1 MSIPGESGTTKT
13 QMNHDFL
20 VITNCTARKR
30 AGVPMVRLKAPP
42 ACPDLASLVSCWRE
56 TLVAEP
62 PVLPAGQ
69 LYVGRSINEAKLT
82 ARLLDARLFVVSAG
96 LGLVPS
102 DRLVPGYDLSVSG
115 TDSGLNGLLETQR
128 ASGSDWW
135 RELSKGSGLPWLLNE
150 APNAVVLVSLP
161 TNYLE
166 LLTADF
172 ADLTAVSRTRLR
184 VFTSSSG
191 RKALSGLPDIPVMP
205 YDERLESVPGF
216 SGTRSDFPQRAMRHF
231 VSVLGAHLLEPWAAS
246 SAVESSLE
254 SFIAPSI
261 PARNRLDDA
270 EICALIRQ
278 GWKACGG
285 NSARLLRYL
294 RDTQKVA
301 CEQGRFA
308 LLRRRVA
315 DELAA
320 ETQLQT
326 LEAKNVI

>member
-1 MSIPGESGTTKT
+1 MS
-13 QMNHDFL
+13 HDFL

-30 AGVPMVRLKAPP
+30 AGVPMVQLTAPT
-42 ACPDLASLVSCWRE
+42 ACQDLVALVSYWRE
-56 TLVAEP
+56 TLRAEP
-62 PVLPAGQ
+62 PILPAGQ
-69 LYVGRSINEAKLT
+69 LYVGRSINESKAVASVLE
-82 ARLLDARLFVVSAG
+82 ARLFVVSAG

-115 TDSGLNGLLETQR
+115 TESRLNGLLSAHR
-128 ASGSDWW
+128 ASFSDWW
-135 RELSKGSGLPWLLNE
+135 RELSKGSGLPCLLDE
-150 APNAVVLVSLP
+150 APNAVVLISLP

-172 ADLTAVSRTRLR
+172 ADIPVASRVRLR

-216 SGTRSDFPQRAMRHF
+216 SGTRADFPQRAMRHF
-231 VSVLGAHLLEPWAAS
+231 VSVLGAQHLDPKAAS
-246 SAVESSLE
+246 SAVERSLE
-254 SFIAPSI
+254 TCIAPSI